1 MGLTNENVGPKISAK
16 IKIYVL
22 TRAELLF
29 KVCYEIPCIYGK
41 FCCLLFYK
49 NCLSDKP
56 FISEIMSDTPGV
68 PIAMFSISKDELP
81 KLRIKINKP
90 KKPGLS
96 SFLQIRR
103 RHSLASS
110 DSPIDLFGLLPKD
123 VNGGL
128 STEPTLAKVSHK
140 LATNGNSR

>member
-1 MGLTNENVGPKISAK
+1 MNTFFSQ
-16 IKIYVL
+16 
-22 TRAELLF
+22 F
-29 KVCYEIPCIYGK
+29 W
-41 FCCLLFYK
+41 
-49 NCLSDKP
+49 
-56 FISEIMSDTPGV
+56 V
-68 PIAMFSISKDELP
+68 PYSIQEVRQVP

>member
-1 MGLTNENVGPKISAK
+1 
-16 IKIYVL
+16 
-22 TRAELLF
+22 
-29 KVCYEIPCIYGK
+29 
-41 FCCLLFYK
+41 
-49 NCLSDKP
+49 
-56 FISEIMSDTPGV
+56 MSDTPGV

-96 SFLQIRR
+96 SLLQIRR

>member
-1 MGLTNENVGPKISAK
+1 MEYFLGDM
-16 IKIYVL
+16 
-22 TRAELLF
+22 
-29 KVCYEIPCIYGK
+29 
-41 FCCLLFYK
+41 K
-49 NCLSDKP
+49 NDSHFLKEGHLYYFHYLSDKP

-96 SFLQIRR
+96 SLLQIRR

-110 DSPIDLFGLLPKD
+110 DSPIDLFGLLPKGNLLKGA
-123 VNGGL
+123 VNK
-128 STEPTLAKVSHK
+128 TV
-140 LATNGNSR
+140 R